1 MTDQPAI
8 PQSRTRPAVL
18 KVLYLL
24 AVTAAVFAVPA
35 FEATRSA
42 RWLVVAGLML
52 FQAMILIRCGVEWRE
67 VLRPLGRLKW
77 LFLVLLACYAFLPGD
92 DERATANWYAIP
104 VFGRAL
110 WVNLGGLALAALMC
124 LQILTV
130 LLASSVVRLTG
141 PGTDLVV
148 GLRALGL
155 PKLFVYPLDLVL
167 AKLGGVRRS
176 GRGGGGGNGESG
188 GRRCA
193 SRDPPTPGFFAVFRR
208 LMHGDVAAFT
218 TAIRT
223 ALDDARRQVEEDA
236 GEPLDPKFAN
246 DAAVIAGVGLV
257 MVGFKMLKLLPGVP
271 IASGHKTLLLFPLY
285 ILASR
290 LTHARWGGTTAGAVM
305 GVVGFL
311 QGDGRFGILEVLKHL
326 APGLL
331 IDGLMPV
338 MRRLPDRTW
347 VYCVVG
353 LLAGVARLTTEFAV
367 LLLLGTR
374 PEVYLF
380 VGAKLVPTV
389 VAGTLS
395 GFVAVAVLRA
405 FPADLVP
412 GCADEK
418 SRLPIEP
425 VDEFQEMGKK

>member
-1 MTDQPAI
+1 VKDLSGT
-8 PQSRTRPAVL
+8 SHGRTRTAVL

-24 AVTAAVFAVPA
+24 AVTAAVFVGPAV
-35 FEATRSA
+35 EVMQSA
-42 RWLVVAGLML
+42 RWWVVGGLL
-52 FQAMILIRCGVEWRE
+52 ALQAVVLIRCGVERRE

-77 LFLVLLACYAFLPGD
+77 LFAVLLICYAFLPGD
-92 DERATANWYAIP
+92 DERVAADWRNVLI
-104 VFGRAL
+104 FGGVL
-110 WVNLGGLALAALMC
+110 WVNLGGLSLAALMC

-130 LLASSVVRLTG
+130 LLASAAVRLTG

-148 GLRALGL
+148 GLRTLGF

-167 AKLGGVRRS
+167 AKLGGMRRP
-176 GRGGGGGNGESG
+176 GGGSGSGG
-188 GRRCA
+188 GRRHA
-193 SRDPPTPGFFAVFRR
+193 SANPATPRLFAVLKQLVR
-208 LMHGDVAAFT
+208 GNVGAFT
-218 TAIRT
+218 TAIRA
-223 ALDDARRQVEEDA
+223 ALDDARQQVEEDA

-246 DAAVIAGVGLV
+246 DVAVIAGVGLV

-285 ILASR
+285 ILAAR
-290 LTHARWGGTTAGAVM
+290 LTHTSWGGTAAGSVM

-331 IDGLMPV
+331 IDMLMPMV
-338 MRRLPDRTW
+338 RRLPERAW
-347 VYCVVG
+347 VYCGVG

-374 PEVYLF
+374 AEVYLF
-380 VGAKLVPTV
+380 LGVKMVPTL
-389 VAGTLS
+389 VAGVLS

-405 FPADLVP
+405 FPADRLP
-412 GCADEK
+412 GSPDEK
-418 SRLPIEP
+418 PASPTES
-425 VDEFQEMGKK
+425 VAAGHEKGKE